1 MPPRK
6 DVAPKGVK
14 SKTKAAEKEKTK
26 KEKIDKV
33 SAKGKQTQ
41 FASSTRHSLGL

>member
-14 SKTKAAEKEKTK
+14 SKTKAAEKEKQK
-26 KEKIDKV
+26 KEKVDKT
-33 SAKGKQTQ
+33 SQKGK
-41 FASSTRHSLGL
+41 